1 MIQIRLVGAASVAM
15 VLVLGGCAGHQG
27 ETAAKETPV
36 TMDELPAPVRATL
49 EKESTGGKV
58 TEIEK
63 EVKKGKTLYSADM
76 KINGVEW
83 DITIAEDGTVVSKEK
98 E

>member
-1 MIQIRLVGAASVAM
+1 MIQIRLVGAAAVAM
-15 VLVLGGCAGHQG
+15 VLAAGGCAGHKG
-27 ETAAKETPV
+27 EHAEKEVPV
-36 TMDELPAPVRATL
+36 TMTDLPAPVRATL
-49 EKESTGGKV
+49 EKESAGGKV

-76 KINGVEW
+76 KIDGVEW
-83 DITIAEDGTVVSKEK
+83 DITIAEDGSVVSKEK